1 MQNKNGCQIENHTSD
16 TENWN
21 DIVSEKFQNRKLE
34 DERWC
39 DIILLGSF
47 MSLVF
52 QKCIETNEKKMK
64 TCDQK
69 KTLELW
75 ICFFKPKLDYYVI
88 EVTNTSNMNIIL
100 GMNTW

>member
-52 QKCIETNEKKMK
+52 QKCIETNERKMK

-69 KTLELW
+69 KPL
-75 ICFFKPKLDYYVI
+75 KL
-88 EVTNTSNMNIIL
+88 
-100 GMNTW
+100 

>member
-52 QKCIETNEKKMK
+52 QKCIETKVETNERKMK

-69 KTLELW
+69 KFKTVNL
-75 ICFFKPKLDYYVI
+75 FFQAKVRLLCNRSHEY
-88 EVTNTSNMNIIL
+88 
-100 GMNTW
+100 

>member
-1 MQNKNGCQIENHTSD
+1 MQNKNRCQIENHTSD

-47 MSLVF
+47 MLLVGRSLTGYF
-52 QKCIETNEKKMK
+52 IRA
-64 TCDQK
+64 D
-69 KTLELW
+69 
-75 ICFFKPKLDYYVI
+75 
-88 EVTNTSNMNIIL
+88 NIFYP
-100 GMNTW
+100 GV